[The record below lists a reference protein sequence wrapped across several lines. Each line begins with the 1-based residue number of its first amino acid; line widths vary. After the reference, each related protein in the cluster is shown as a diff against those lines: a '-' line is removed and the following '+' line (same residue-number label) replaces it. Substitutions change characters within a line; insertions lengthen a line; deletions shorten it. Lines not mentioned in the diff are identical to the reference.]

1 MTALEKKKKLKKSRT
16 AFWINLPIC
25 IISLILGVESINSM
39 ILWQIVICAFV
50 FLISIN
56 MAIIIFQHIN
66 RLQQADQSIADNMIK
81 KGIFFG
87 KSPFSIIILSNISN
101 EYLRYLYMYCYYVF
115 FQLFFTGFLYLP
127 MISPA
132 GSSKIDK

>member
-1 MTALEKKKKLKKSRT
+1 MTALEKKQKLKKSRT

-25 IISLILGVESINSM
+25 IISLILGVESINRM

-66 RLQQADQSIADNMIK
+66 RLQQAD
-81 KGIFFG
+81 
-87 KSPFSIIILSNISN
+87 
-101 EYLRYLYMYCYYVF
+101 
-115 FQLFFTGFLYLP
+115 
-127 MISPA
+127 
-132 GSSKIDK
+132 